1 MRVQTAFEKIALVNN
16 GYLFVASFVGLRL
29 VLAFA
34 CASLAMNAALPW
46 YFLVGLWGAA
56 FALALG
62 LCVRLAAFG
71 LSVSVIIVF
80 ATRVGTSLSGEQL
93 LIGIGLVLCL
103 GLFIAGGGG
112 HVFGLDGMVYR
123 NIRERSLFSKL
134 LFG

>member
-16 GYLFVASFVGLRL
+16 GYIFVASFVGLRL
-29 VLAFA
+29 ILAFA
-34 CASLAMNAALPW
+34 CAFIAMNATLPW
-46 YFLVGLWGAA
+46 YFLFGLWGAA

-71 LSVSVIIVF
+71 LSVAVIIVF
-80 ATRVGTSLSGEQL
+80 ATRIGTSLSGEQL

-123 NIRERSLFSKL
+123 NIRERNLLSKL